1 MRKNK
6 KIAELEKHNTELSDH
21 IKDLVDMISRQTEEI
36 ADLERKINVLETM
49 RVRAYNDEPPVY
61 SIVMDDE
68 GFAWQRFN
76 PYTIFENGKAQTI
89 EGWYLNAAACDDEAG
104 ECISW
109 KELNLRYGPIT
120 ILHKAK
126 KEEDDAS

>member
-1 MRKNK
+1 MRKSK
-6 KIAELEKHNTELSDH
+6 KIAELENRNAELNDR
-21 IKDLVDMISRQTEEI
+21 IKDLIDILLTQRAEI
-36 ADLERKINVLETM
+36 ADLEWQINRLEEM
-49 RVRAYNDEPPVY
+49 RIRAYNDEPPVH

-76 PYTIFENGKAQTI
+76 PYTIFEDGKAQTI
-89 EGWYLNAAACDDEAG
+89 EGWYLNVAACDDEAG

-120 ILHKAK
+120 ILHEAK
-126 KEEDDAS
+126 KENDDAS